1 VSFTIIASVPAAQRR
16 LVGIAARAIG
26 AEVEH
31 VEDGELPEAVRRS
44 RASLVIAATPPAEL
58 EVPVI
63 VLVRGGAKEKIG
75 ALAAGAADVVGVPF
89 DVSEL
94 AVRIAAVIGGSTGTM
109 PMLDGALR
117 FGAIDFDVGEGA
129 IRRDGSELHLSPI
142 EQRILIVLAAHDG
155 EVTDRGRILEAV
167 WGPDMQ
173 PNSNLIDRHIRD
185 LRRKLADEWRRP
197 NYIVTVR
204 GQGYAFRKEA
214 GVDTNTRLD

>member
-1 VSFTIIASVPAAQRR
+1 VTFIVVASVPAAQRR

-31 VEDGELPEAVRRS
+31 TEETELREAVRRS
-44 RASLVIAATPPAEL
+44 APSLVIASTPPAEL
-58 EVPVI
+58 GVPVI

-75 ALAAGAADVVGVPF
+75 ALAAGAADVIGVPF
-89 DVSEL
+89 DVAEL
-94 AVRIAAVIGGSTGTM
+94 AVRIAAVIGRSTGTM
-109 PMLDGALR
+109 PVLDGALR
-117 FGAIDFDVGEGA
+117 FGSIDYDVGEGA

-142 EQRILIVLAAHDG
+142 EQRILLVLAAHDG

-197 NYIVTVR
+197 SYIVTVR
-204 GQGYAFRKEA
+204 GQGYAFRKDPE
-214 GVDTNTRLD
+214 VDTNARLD